1 MINTFRTGIS
11 FLTIAVL
18 SSVSGCQK
26 DEDAL
31 TISNKQD
38 IIEEAQVESYYNDM
52 DNLAAVAIDAP
63 TEAEYSGGRTS
74 GTITI
79 EDARFNCDGV
89 VITIEPGATSTVDA
103 PYGVL
108 TVDFGTGCTDLQ
120 GNVRKGKLIFTYDKW
135 RFTPGSKVITTTENY
150 FVNNI
155 KLEGTRTSVNVTPTE
170 NDAPK
175 FHVILENGKATFP
188 NGAIALRN
196 SDITWS
202 WIRGASPALDKLII
216 HANSAADGITGE
228 GRSYSVSV
236 VEQLEYKRFCGLA
249 VSGLKKYI
257 VDGGK
262 EITINYGTGTCDNT
276 INVGIDGKS
285 YVVTIAN

>member
-1 MINTFRTGIS
+1 MRNSCQTGIS
-11 FLTIAVL
+11 FLTIAIL
-18 SSVSGCQK
+18 FAASGCQK
-26 DEDAL
+26 DEDVL
-31 TISNKQD
+31 TVSNKQD
-38 IIEEAQVESYYNDM
+38 IIEEAQVDSYYNDM

-79 EDARFNCDGV
+79 EDERFNCDGV
-89 VITIEPGATSTVDA
+89 VITVEPGATSTVDA

-108 TVDFGTGCTDLQ
+108 TVDFGTGCSDLQ

-135 RFTPGSKVITTTENY
+135 RFTPGSTVITTTENY
-150 FVNNI
+150 FINNV

-175 FHVILENGKATFP
+175 FNVILENGKATFP
-188 NGAIALRN
+188 NGAIAYRE

-202 WIRGASPALDKLII
+202 WIRGVSPALDKLII
-216 HANSAADGITGE
+216 HANSSANGVTGE

-236 VEQLEYKRFCGLA
+236 LEQLEYKRFCGLA

-257 VDGGK
+257 IDGEK
-262 EITINYGTGTCDNT
+262 EITINYGTGTCDNS
-276 INVGIDGKS
+276 INVGINGKS
-285 YVVTIAN
+285 YPITITN